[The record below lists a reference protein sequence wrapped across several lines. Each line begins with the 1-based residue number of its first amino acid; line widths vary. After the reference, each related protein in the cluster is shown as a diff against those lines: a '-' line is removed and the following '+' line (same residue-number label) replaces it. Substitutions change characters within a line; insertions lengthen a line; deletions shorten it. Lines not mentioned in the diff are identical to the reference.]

1 MNMDE
6 SQQED
11 TDSLKLRARHDTTA
25 DFVQALAEWGF
36 NYHEHTLLWEAMVSV
51 IEAEER
57 DEYPLYPLNGSC
69 IDGCKRCG
77 GSGYAEWD
85 VKK

>member
-1 MNMDE
+1 MKNTTYMDE

-11 TDSLKLRARHDTTA
+11 TDNLKLRAKHDVTA

-36 NYHEHTLLWEAMVSV
+36 NYHDHTLLWEAMVSV

-57 DEYPLYPLNGSC
+57 DDFEFYPGDGSSC
-69 IDGCKRCG
+69 IEGCERCG
-77 GSGYAEWD
+77 GDGI
-85 VKK
+85 

>member
-11 TDSLKLRARHDTTA
+11 TDSLKLRARHDATA
-25 DFVQALAEWGF
+25 EFVQNLAKWGF
-36 NYHEHTLLWEAMVSV
+36 NYQDEMILWEAMVSV

-57 DEYPLYPLNGSC
+57 DEFPLYPLSGSC
-69 IDGCKRCG
+69 VDGCERCG
-77 GSGYAEWD
+77 GSGWD
-85 VKK
+85 VTE